1 MVKRQLKNNNMLIW
15 PDNKMLGIIREE
27 VFKQQIELVHLA
39 NVCGLHSNELFKKQ
53 DLVIMN

>member
-1 MVKRQLKNNNMLIW
+1 MLIW